1 MKKFTFIAEF
11 KNGTYISQ
19 YKADNLMEAVLIWA
33 DNLDVQFFTNK
44 VKTKIQEKVRDS
56 FYSPVSIEEVDNVW
70 WECNLNSVWFLFLL
84 NHNKYNFFF
93 WDLQMLLKVVFGC
106 VQGRRRMSRLYT
118 LAHIRELPFLC
129 V

>member
-19 YKADNLMEAVLIWA
+19 YKA

-56 FYSPVSIEEVDNVW
+56 FYSPVSMGV
-70 WECNLNSVWFLFLL
+70 LF
-84 NHNKYNFFF
+84 K
-93 WDLQMLLKVVFGC
+93 
-106 VQGRRRMSRLYT
+106 
-118 LAHIRELPFLC
+118 LC
-129 V
+129 LVSISFKSQQI

>member
-44 VKTKIQEKVRDS
+44 VKTKIQEKGGR
-56 FYSPVSIEEVDNVW
+56 
-70 WECNLNSVWFLFLL
+70 NLNSVPKQL
-84 NHNKYNFFF
+84 
-93 WDLQMLLKVVFGC
+93 
-106 VQGRRRMSRLYT
+106 SLYYG
-118 LAHIRELPFLC
+118 
-129 V
+129 